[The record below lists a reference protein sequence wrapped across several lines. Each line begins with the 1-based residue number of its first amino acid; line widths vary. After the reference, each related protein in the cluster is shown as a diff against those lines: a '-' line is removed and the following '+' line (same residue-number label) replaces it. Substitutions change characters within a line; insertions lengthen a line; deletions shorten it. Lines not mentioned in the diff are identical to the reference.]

1 MTVTTMDRRRS
12 PDYQQ
17 VAIHIP
23 KDLARQFKALCSLN
37 GLAMS
42 DVGEALIREWVKS
55 KQDELKV
62 KD

>member
-1 MTVTTMDRRRS
+1 MTATTMDRRRS

-37 GLAMS
+37 GVAMS
-42 DVGEALIREWVKS
+42 DVGEELIREWVKS
-55 KQDELKV
+55 KQTDLIPKE
-62 KD
+62 